1 MFDHHLN
8 AVSRISCMHLE
19 EIVIPGPFVV
29 VKKVPINLTIDLK
42 PSTTKALRTYTVSY
56 VRLKIKEI
64 YLHTADTVLS

>member
-1 MFDHHLN
+1 
-8 AVSRISCMHLE
+8 MHLE